1 MNRKLLLCLGMLF
14 LCISM
19 TLAQTKITGTVV
31 AADDNEPVIGA
42 TVTVVGAKM
51 ATVTDVDGKFSLTTD
66 VANPHLYMT

>member
-1 MNRKLLLCLGMLF
+1 MLF

-19 TLAQTKITGTVV
+19 AFSQTKVTGTVV

-51 ATVTDVDGKFSLTTD
+51 ATVTDVDGKFLSLI
-66 VANPHLYMT
+66 HI